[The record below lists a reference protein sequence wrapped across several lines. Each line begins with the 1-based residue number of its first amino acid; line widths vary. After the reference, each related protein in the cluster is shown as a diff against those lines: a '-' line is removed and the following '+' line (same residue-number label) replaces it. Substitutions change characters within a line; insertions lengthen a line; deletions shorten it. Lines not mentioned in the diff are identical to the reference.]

1 MVNARADFCAP
12 GIMLTVKPG
21 RRIDFGGAGMDLRVG
36 LGALRMIQLPAEAQA
51 VNSGLVL
58 KEAFVE

>member
-21 RRIDFGGAGMDLRVG
+21 RRIDFGGAGMDLPGRIG
-36 LGALRMIQLPAEAQA
+36 SAANDTIAGEAQA

-58 KEAFVE
+58 KEAFVD